1 MILDNHI
8 HNMLIVVVIKMI
20 LQVIVMGKNIHR
32 YLNVI

>member
-20 LQVIVMGKNIHR
+20 LQVIVMKKNIHR
-32 YLNVI
+32 YLNAI